1 MSNFAT
7 IQVEDEIARVDGVG
21 DVHIFG
27 QEDYSMRVWVEP
39 DRLASLN
46 LTAFD
51 VVNAIKEQNMQ
62 VAAGQ
67 VGQSPNT
74 TGRPF
79 EYTVHTLGRLSDP
92 QQFENIVLKVGAD
105 GRQVRIRDVGR
116 VELGAR
122 SRDVTSKIDGHPCAS
137 VAVWQL
143 PYANA
148 LETADNVRAKMEE
161 LKQSFPQ
168 DIDYKVAYDTT
179 PFIRESIHGV
189 FDTLGEAIILVA
201 IVVLLFL
208 QNWCLT

>member
-1 MSNFAT
+1 
-7 IQVEDEIARVDGVG
+7 
-21 DVHIFG
+21 
-27 QEDYSMRVWVEP
+27 MRVWVEP

-74 TGRPF
+74 TAGRSSTRSTRSAGCPNPNSSA
-79 EYTVHTLGRLSDP
+79 TLSSR
-92 QQFENIVLKVGAD
+92 VGDD
-105 GRQVRIRDVGR
+105 GRKVRIRDVGH

-122 SRDVTSKIDGHPCAS
+122 NRDVTSKIDGHPCAS

-148 LETADNVRAKMEE
+148 LQTADNVRAKMEE
-161 LKQSFPQ
+161 LKQNFPE
-168 DIDYKVAYDTT
+168 DMDYEVAYDTT
-179 PFIRESIHGV
+179 PFIRESINGV
-189 FDTLGEAIILVA
+189 FNTLGEAISSSPSSCWYSCKTGA
-201 IVVLLFL
+201 RR
-208 QNWCLT
+208 